1 MVKHRIR
8 SFLSYGKAIIRLVRL
23 PNLLIVILTQFL
35 VRYSLIGTFLFR
47 GQPETM
53 SGFADFIF
61 LVLATILITAGGY
74 VINDYFDMDIDLVN
88 NTGLNRLGG
97 KIPTRQVLM
106 IYRVI
111 NGIGILAGFYLA
123 YRIRSLTFG
132 LIFPFITGLLWF
144 YSLRYKRMFLLGNIV
159 VSFLSAMVI
168 LVVWIFEFF
177 HLRLDPMG
185 FSQLY
190 FNMRVIILLCGWYA
204 VFAFL
209 VSLARE
215 IVKDM
220 EDSEGDML
228 YGCRTLPLVSGFRT
242 AKLVVMMIVV
252 TILFLLGYGIVELYQ
267 LNFLITIYYSIVAI
281 VIPFLYLL
289 YKLYRAQEKAEYQG
303 LSTLLKLIMLS
314 GIFSMQILSINY

>member
-1 MVKHRIR
+1 MVKQRIR
-8 SFLSYGKAIIRLVRL
+8 SFFSYGGAIIRLVRL

-35 VRYSLIGTFLFR
+35 VRYSLIGPFLFR
-47 GQPETM
+47 GQPEAM
-53 SGFADFIF
+53 SGLTDFIF
-61 LVLATILITAGGY
+61 LVLATIMIAAGGY
-74 VINDYFDMDIDLVN
+74 LINDYFDMDIDRVN
-88 NTGLNRLGG
+88 NSGLNNIGG
-97 KIPTRQVLM
+97 KITTREVLM
-106 IYRVI
+106 IYRII
-111 NGIGILAGFYLA
+111 NGIGILGGFYLA

-190 FNMRVIILLCGWYA
+190 INLRVVNLLCGWFA

-209 VSLARE
+209 VSVARE

-220 EDSEGDML
+220 EDREGDRL
-228 YGCRTLPLVSGFRT
+228 YGRHTLPLVSGIRT
-242 AKLVVMMIVV
+242 AKLVVMMIIAV
-252 TILFLLGYGIVELYQ
+252 TLFLLGYGMIVLYR
-267 LNFLITIYYSIVAI
+267 LNFRMTIYYVLIAI
-281 VIPFLYLL
+281 VIPFFYLL
-289 YKLYRAQEKAEYQG
+289 YKLFRSKEKEDYQG

-314 GIFSMQILSINY
+314 GIFSMQVLSINY